1 MIGIHII
8 LFLLVTKFL
17 VATGKDYDGNNIRR
31 SEIIDLS
38 YDGAGNQ
45 CFDWA
50 DYPLD
55 VFKASGGLIEDQ
67 VVICGG
73 QKLGG
78 FVSSDCYSISGHTST
93 FITKMS
99 VKRHSAASIVLDSNT
114 LWITGGYYDYLIY
127 DSSEFIQLE
136 GSNQGPTLAMP
147 VHAHA
152 MILLNDTFSMI
163 IGGQNELNI
172 NKASAL
178 TFYYDHQIN
187 QWLNGPALIQARDSH
202 AVGII
207 TDENTMEK
215 LLIVTG
221 GVSYGVLIYATE
233 ILIENQW
240 NLGKKDC

>member
-1 MIGIHII
+1 
-8 LFLLVTKFL
+8 
-17 VATGKDYDGNNIRR
+17 
-31 SEIIDLS
+31 
-38 YDGAGNQ
+38 
-45 CFDWA
+45 
-50 DYPLD
+50 
-55 VFKASGGLIEDQ
+55 
-67 VVICGG
+67 
-73 QKLGG
+73 
-78 FVSSDCYSISGHTST
+78 
-93 FITKMS
+93 
-99 VKRHSAASIVLDSNT
+99 
-114 LWITGGYYDYLIY
+114 
-127 DSSEFIQLE
+127 
-136 GSNQGPTLAMP
+136 MP
-147 VHAHA
+147 VHTHA

-163 IGGQNELNI
+163 IGGQNDPTI
-172 NKASAL
+172 NTASAI